1 MSTRSGRIKEP
12 CLGGQV
18 KYLSP
23 EILPSFFPTGSS
35 FSIPVAK
42 RELALVTEYYLLK
55 SASGCTLWIDR
66 GKRYNGYASTT
77 YLVGGTRNIV
87 SVPLKGLW
95 EMVLEKFGCQGCDRQ
110 EK

>member
-42 RELALVTEYYLLK
+42 RELALVTVYYLLRL
-55 SASGCTLWIDR
+55 ASGHGLWVGR
-66 GKRYNGYASTT
+66 GNIYNGYASITQP
-77 YLVGGTRNIV
+77 G
-87 SVPLKGLW
+87 
-95 EMVLEKFGCQGCDRQ
+95 E
-110 EK
+110 